1 MLGFGRRLGVLLGL
15 TLLLAGCD
23 TGGAIGI
30 VNLESVAR
38 ALGRDASMEQQAN
51 TRAQELQAQLQQVAK
66 QIGDKLQAEIAKTPD
81 QRAQLQQQ
89 AQSAFGQ
96 QQQQAQQLLQQYR
109 VKLATDFRD
118 EAKAAAKKIAE
129 QRKLNVVLLDQ
140 VALYFKDTQDI
151 TDEVTKAMRGGAAA
165 PAAAG
170 APASKPAAG

>member
-1 MLGFGRRLGVLLGL
+1 MLGFGRRLGVMLGL
-15 TLLLAGCD
+15 ALVLAGCD

-66 QIGDKLQAEIAKTPD
+66 QIGDKLQAEIAKAPD

-89 AQSAFGQ
+89 AQSAFTQ

-129 QRKLNVVLLDQ
+129 ERKLNVVLLDQ

-151 TDEVTKAMRGGAAA
+151 TDAVTKSMRGGAAA
-165 PAAAG
+165 PAPAG
-170 APASKPAAG
+170 AAASKPATG

>member
-1 MLGFGRRLGVLLGL
+1 MLGFGRRLAVVLGL
-15 TLLLAGCD
+15 ALVLAGCD

-89 AQSAFGQ
+89 AQAAFGQ

-129 QRKLNVVLLDQ
+129 ERKLNVVLLDQ

-170 APASKPAAG
+170 TAASKPAAG